1 MNKNTLIELLFCLFL
16 IALSIFGCSKIEV
29 IDTPKKLCKDS
40 LWVTS
45 DKATREKD
53 TTTLHPIE
61 FIVGVDEW
69 ENENVNLN

>member
-1 MNKNTLIELLFCLFL
+1 MNALTELLCCLFL
-16 IALSIFGCSKIEV
+16 IALSIFGCSKIEI
-29 IDTPKKLCKDS
+29 IDAPKKLCKDT
-40 LWVTS
+40 LWATS

-69 ENENVNLN
+69 KNENVNLN